1 MPLSASAAC
10 CNRSLPQLA
19 CAACSH
25 THAVTCSHAHAVH
38 IITFAC
44 RVLRQSGCAA
54 GTSLLFCSLAL
65 LLAAHGLTNTPGC
78 RNALVDADIRIWM
91 LTYTHACACGCGRTT
106 MRRWRATIWCWRV
119 STPRQWAYS
128 DVRPGQNG
136 GAVPRECKAG
146 TRGDNTAFLVLWW
159 ISSLCVLSAHSPC
172 LCALVGPSAAPTWCC
187 SDVALLCPSAAAT

>member
-1 MPLSASAAC
+1 M
-10 CNRSLPQLA
+10 
-19 CAACSH
+19 
-25 THAVTCSHAHAVH
+25 
-38 IITFAC
+38 
-44 RVLRQSGCAA
+44 
-54 GTSLLFCSLAL
+54 
-65 LLAAHGLTNTPGC
+65 
-78 RNALVDADIRIWM
+78 DADI
-91 LTYTHACACGCGRTT
+91 YTCMRMWVRAYNYAALACNYVVLAC
-106 MRRWRATIWCWRV
+106 IY
-119 STPRQWAYS
+119 PRQWAYS